1 MLPKNAPN
9 IPTQAKI
16 AVTCDTW
23 NDEMS
28 TSSDF
33 KCVGSM
39 QMQTCVFLS
48 HATISRDVSALL
60 PQGLAYELLVVLGI
74 YLHPGFKR
82 FVHDNTK

>member
-1 MLPKNAPN
+1 
-9 IPTQAKI
+9 
-16 AVTCDTW
+16 
-23 NDEMS
+23 
-28 TSSDF
+28 
-33 KCVGSM
+33 M

-74 YLHPGFKR
+74 FLHPGFKR